1 MAFPDSDDPMKEQG
15 TVLIDELDIH
25 LHPVWQRQIPAMLRK
40 LFPNLQFI
48 VSTHSP
54 FIAAG
59 SGEDAVTYR
68 LNWNKD
74 KQVELTKIQNLAFMS
89 IEKVLQSEAFEVV
102 SLFSKETQE
111 RIDRYYTLRKKTKRT
126 PTEDRQ
132 LEMDMPIVQQ
142 AIGIEAP
149 KSDLEDKMDK
159 YLRKMLT

>member
-1 MAFPDSDDPMKEQG
+1 MAFPDSDDPMKEEG

-25 LHPVWQRQIPAMLRK
+25 LHPVWQRQIPTMLRS

-68 LNWNKD
+68 LNWNAE
-74 KQVELTKIQNLAFMS
+74 KQVELTKIPNLAFMS
-89 IEKVLQSEAFEVV
+89 VEKVLQSAAFEVV
-102 SLFSKETQE
+102 SLFSKEAQE
-111 RIDRYYTLRKKTKRT
+111 RIDRYYALRKKSKRT
-126 PTEDRQ
+126 PAEDNQ

-149 KSDLEDKMDK
+149 RSELEDKMDK
-159 YLRKMLT
+159 FLHKMLK